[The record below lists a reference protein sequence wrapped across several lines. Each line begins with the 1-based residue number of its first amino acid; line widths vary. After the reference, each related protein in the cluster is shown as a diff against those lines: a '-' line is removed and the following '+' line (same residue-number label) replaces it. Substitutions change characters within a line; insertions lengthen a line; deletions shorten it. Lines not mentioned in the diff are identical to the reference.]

1 MRVLELNIH
10 IFTNKIFNLNAYQP
24 KTSLRNP

>member
-10 IFTNKIFNLNAYQP
+10 IFTNKNFSKNAYQP
-24 KTSLRNP
+24 KKSLRNP